1 MRDPIT
7 PHMHRFL
14 DITAEIQFRDW
25 NFLIGEYD
33 GTPGRCYLVI
43 EFEEPC
49 IVTGKPATQRSRKW
63 LLSEHMTRGEVVQT
77 AWLAVQTA
85 LLHEARE
92 SFKYRDRLI
101 FGPHFDLDALV
112 TLCDQ
117 AAVEM
122 RRPLESSIQDQA
134 SSDPGASAA

>member
-1 MRDPIT
+1 MPAPIT
-7 PHMHRFL
+7 PHMSRFL

-25 NFLIGEYD
+25 KFLIGEYD
-33 GTPGRCYLVI
+33 GTPGKCYLVI
-43 EFEEPC
+43 EFEECC
-49 IVTGKPATQRSRKW
+49 IVTGQPATQRSRKW

-101 FGPHFDLDALV
+101 FDLDALV
-112 TLCDQ
+112 TLCDS

-134 SSDPGASAA
+134 SSDPASAA